1 MLHDKAPCLAV
12 SLALLAFGCGGG
24 QSDEEPVAA
33 AATDDPT
40 LVVYVVNY
48 PLAYFAERI
57 GGDTVRVEFPA
68 PSGLD
73 PALWSPDADTVAAYQ
88 AADLILLNGAGYAK
102 WVDRVTLPE
111 SKLVNTSGAVE
122 DRFIVVEDAAT
133 HTHGPEGEHS
143 HADKAFT
150 TWLDPTLAI
159 EQARAIREA
168 FAEARPAR
176 AEEFR
181 LGFEELERDLLELD
195 EGIRA
200 LVAGSDRPLVASHP
214 VYEYLARRYGLQL
227 RSVHFEPDE
236 FPDQASWRDLE
247 LLLDEHPAKW
257 MLWEG
262 DPLDETKQ
270 RLLDLGIKSVVYDPC
285 GNLPESRDFRSVMLD
300 NVRNLGLIFGHGGVE
315 S

>member
-1 MLHDKAPCLAV
+1 MT
-12 SLALLAFGCGGG
+12 
-24 QSDEEPVAA
+24 A
-33 AATDDPT
+33 AATDDST

-57 GGDTVRVEFPA
+57 GGDAVRVEFPA
-68 PSGLD
+68 PNGLD
-73 PALWSPDADTVAAYQ
+73 PAFWSPDADTVAAYQ

-111 SKLVNTSGAVE
+111 SKLVNTSGAFE
-122 DRFIVVEDAAT
+122 DRFIVVENAVT
-133 HTHGPEGEHS
+133 HTHGPEGDHS

-159 EQARAIREA
+159 AQARAIQEA
-168 FAEARPAR
+168 FAGARPAR

-181 LGFEELERDLLELD
+181 RGFEELERDLLELD

-200 LVAGSDRPLVASHP
+200 LVRDSDQPLVVSHP
-214 VYEYLARRYGLQL
+214 VYQYLARRYGLQL
-227 RSVHFEPDE
+227 PSVHFEPDQ
-236 FPDQASWRDLE
+236 FPDQAGWRELE
-247 LLLDEHPAKW
+247 LLLEEHPAKW

-262 DPLDETKQ
+262 DPLEETKQ
-270 RLLDLGIKSVVYDPC
+270 RLLDLGVKSVVYDPC
-285 GNLPESRDFRSVMLD
+285 GKSPESGDFRSVMQD
-300 NVRNLGLIFGHGGVE
+300 NVRNLERIVGQGGAG